1 MDCHPFL
8 DWTNTSAVI
17 AVIYWHATVIS
28 LHLNNKWHQ
37 NLCSSIIP
45 DTPKVTE
52 INPWIY
58 TRTRSLNLCP
68 IHLCPL
74 YVFQIFSIILWSETS
89 FLFFFNIH
97 LVFFLFNFAVILWWS
112 LCLCSLQISTCSLFE
127 YAFFFFWH
135 EWLTCQFILPF
146 MSFTECLCW
155 YKSVFHNNSL
165 ASSSFQNRMDR
176 LCLGSDQPLSSQAT
190 LYSLVK
196 SKS

>member
-1 MDCHPFL
+1 MTFFCPSVLDPFVYGFPNVSYVRQCWKISTASLIEVDCPPFL

-37 NLCSSIIP
+37 NLCSSIIS

-58 TRTRSLNLCP
+58 TQTRSLNLCP

-97 LVFFLFNFAVILWWS
+97 LVFF
-112 LCLCSLQISTCSLFE
+112 
-127 YAFFFFWH
+127 
-135 EWLTCQFILPF
+135 
-146 MSFTECLCW
+146 
-155 YKSVFHNNSL
+155 SV
-165 ASSSFQNRMDR
+165 
-176 LCLGSDQPLSSQAT
+176 
-190 LYSLVK
+190 
-196 SKS
+196 